1 MATHKFCAQCGEPL
15 WEPCVHCGAV
25 CPAAERFCGVCGAN
39 LAAAIHQQT
48 EQFEANLLTVE
59 QLQAEGRYEEAMA
72 LLGPMSNIEH
82 PRLNHHAKMAVE
94 YIKRLGA
101 EQQQA
106 SGKAEDVCRQAQ
118 ERFDQHDYRGAIDLL
133 EDVPAGLRSAAFEK
147 LLAEAEGRQQELA
160 VLRRDL
166 RAAIAGKRVWAAM
179 PLVARLLEL
188 KPDHA
193 QARRIAEQVQKHFA
207 QAAQAKLAQYRYE
220 EAVKVLDH
228 VPESLRSAE
237 VAALGRQCSDLAL
250 IAWNVRHAAAVDAAL
265 LAAVDRMRK
274 LAPGD
279 PRGAKLSAEMRRR
292 CEQAEKEGRLAPPPW
307 APPPADTPLGFPI
320 DWLNGLGRIAA
331 GAKLERSVVA
341 ANPGCFAVACGLALQ
356 GLGQTPVR
364 LNLRTLTR
372 QGTIGT
378 LKNLFKSATVAW
390 GLDIGS
396 TGIKAVKLAWHKRQ
410 GTATLE
416 AAERIDYKKPLSQAA
431 NEDDELGMIGEA
443 LTALL
448 AQFPLRT
455 ERVCVS
461 VPGRIVLPRMF
472 HLPVADRAKMATMVQ
487 FEAKRHVPT
496 RLDQLVWDFQV
507 MPAGLG
513 NGFAAAK
520 TKGKKGA
527 AAVLFAAARRKLLQ
541 RRFDLLQRMGITI
554 DAAQCECI
562 ALYNFFMFQRA
573 AAPPKATPANGK
585 PAADQI
591 QNGWPV
597 MLVDVG
603 GDGSNLLIGSPSG
616 LWVRHLGFGGYSVT
630 RALVQQFHLT
640 AAQAE
645 ELKRNP
651 ASAPSLT
658 EFYRTLAPIVEDF
671 RREIGISLAAYA
683 KTEDCRPVRQLLGV
697 GGGFQ
702 LHGLL
707 ACLRSLP

>member
-1 MATHKFCAQCGEPL
+1 
-15 WEPCVHCGAV
+15 
-25 CPAAERFCGVCGAN
+25 
-39 LAAAIHQQT
+39 
-48 EQFEANLLTVE
+48 
-59 QLQAEGRYEEAMA
+59 
-72 LLGPMSNIEH
+72 
-82 PRLNHHAKMAVE
+82 
-94 YIKRLGA
+94 
-101 EQQQA
+101 
-106 SGKAEDVCRQAQ
+106 
-118 ERFDQHDYRGAIDLL
+118 
-133 EDVPAGLRSAAFEK
+133 
-147 LLAEAEGRQQELA
+147 
-160 VLRRDL
+160 
-166 RAAIAGKRVWAAM
+166 M

-520 TKGKKGA
+520 TKGKRAPRRCSSPPPAASCCNGA
-527 AAVLFAAARRKLLQ
+527 STCCSAWASPSTRRSASASHY
-541 RRFDLLQRMGITI
+541 TI
-554 DAAQCECI
+554 SSCS
-562 ALYNFFMFQRA
+562 NGA

-707 ACLRSLP
+707 AYLRSLP